1 MGYSIAAMDERHV
14 PPIGA
19 RYWVFFIMASIF
31 GGHMGDVLMG
41 TLPGIGVL
49 GRMLFIA
56 VLLTIVFIGERYD
69 RSATDAWYWLA
80 VILIQMA
87 AVRLADF
94 STIQLG
100 INRFEVVGA
109 LAVLLVTTM
118 VVARSDETHLFSTL
132 QLERP
137 GTAAKPLADV
147 AHWLGMIVAST
158 LGAAAADLC
167 AITFHVGI
175 GVSAL
180 IFSAM
185 IAILLQLQRRSRP
198 NRLHAFWLTTI
209 LVRADGISLGDVLVK
224 GDHLHLGLPLST
236 ALTAIVTIG
245 MLALWRPP
253 AARV

>member
-1 MGYSIAAMDERHV
+1 
-14 PPIGA
+14 
-19 RYWVFFIMASIF
+19 
-31 GGHMGDVLMG
+31 MGDVLLG
-41 TLPGIGVL
+41 ALPSVGVL
-49 GRMLFIA
+49 GRMLFVA
-56 VLLTIVFIGERYD
+56 VLLAIVFIGERYD
-69 RSATDAWYWLA
+69 RSPTDAWYWLA

-100 INRFEVVGA
+100 INRLEVVGA
-109 LAVLLVTTM
+109 LALLLVTTM

-158 LGAAAADLC
+158 LGAAGADLC
-167 AITFHVGI
+167 AITFHVGTLA
-175 GVSAL
+175 SAL
-180 IFSAM
+180 ILTAM
-185 IAILLQLQRRSRP
+185 ILILLQLQRRSRP

-209 LVRADGISLGDVLVK
+209 LVRADGVSIGDLLVR

-236 ALTAIVTIG
+236 LLTALVTIA
-245 MLALWRPP
+245 MLAFWRPP
-253 AARV
+253 TAHV